1 MPLGVTWAIFSLL
14 AVALQLLGPFAA
26 APAAD
31 SSAEFDLVVHGGRVI
46 DPESGLDGVRD
57 IGVRDGRIALIA
69 DRRLSGRKMIDASG
83 LIVAPGFIDLHSH
96 AAQLL
101 GARMQAHDGVTT
113 ALELE
118 GGVLPVAAFYDRMA
132 SRGWPINYGAS
143 ASWALA
149 RMAEV
154 KGVSPESLVGGGIA
168 SLSGF
173 ADHLPGSAELLERV
187 RRRLERALDDGALG
201 IGILLGYAPKTGRQE
216 FSDVNRWAA
225 ARGVPTFTHVRFHA
239 QLEPQNAFE
248 AFQEALAVAAA
259 TGGHLHLC
267 HVNSAAG
274 RMAPLV
280 LADIAKAQAQG
291 LRVTV
296 EAYPYGAGSTAIGA
310 AFFRSDELARSGM
323 KKEDFM
329 RDGKALTAQEFDRLQ
344 REAPGTRVIAHFLHS
359 DTDPQDRAI
368 LDRSILFPGGAI
380 ASDAVMWQVDGRVT
394 HADIWPPPEN
404 AFAHPRSAG
413 TFSRFLRVYVRER
426 QAISLRDALAKTS
439 LIPARILEGS
449 VPQMRRKGRIALD
462 MDADL
467 VVFDL
472 ATIADRATYEKPAQ
486 TATGIRHVIVGGV
499 PVIENSNLL
508 PNSRPGRPVRRTPVP

>member
-1 MPLGVTWAIFSLL
+1 MPVVVTRAILCLL
-14 AVALQLLGPFAA
+14 AMAVQCLGPSVT
-26 APAAD
+26 PAAD
-31 SSAEFDLVVHGGRVI
+31 DSTQFDLVVRGGRVI

-57 IGVRDGRIALIA
+57 IGDRDGRIALIA
-69 DRRLSGRKMIDASG
+69 ERRLAGRKILDASG

-96 AAQLL
+96 AVQLL
-101 GARMQAHDGVTT
+101 GARVQAHDGVTT

-118 GGVLPVAAFYDRMA
+118 AGVLPVAAFYDRMA
-132 SRGWPINYGAS
+132 ARGWPINYGAS

-149 RMAEV
+149 RIAEV
-154 KGVSPESLVGGGIA
+154 SGVPPEKLMGGGLA

-173 ADHLPGSAELLERV
+173 ADHGPGSPELLERV

-201 IGILLGYAPKTGRQE
+201 IGVLLGYAPKTGRQE
-216 FSDVNRWAA
+216 FADVNRWAA

-239 QLEPQNAFE
+239 QIEPQNAFE

-259 TGGHLHLC
+259 TGGHLHLG

-280 LADIAKAQAQG
+280 LADVAKAQAQG

-310 AFFRSDELARSGM
+310 AFFRGDDLARSGL
-323 KKEDFM
+323 KKEDFT

-344 REAPGTRVIAHFLHS
+344 REAPGTRIIAHFLRP
-359 DTDPQDRAI
+359 DTDPTDRAI
-368 LDRSILFPGGAI
+368 LDGSILFPGGAI
-380 ASDAVMWQVDGRVT
+380 ASDAVMWQADGRVT
-394 HADIWPPPEN
+394 HADIWPLPEH

-413 TFSRFLRVYVRER
+413 TFSRFLRIYVRER

-439 LIPARILEGS
+439 LIPARILEAS
-449 VPQMRRKGRIALD
+449 VPQMRRKGRIAPD

-486 TATGIRHVIVGGV
+486 TSTGIRHVIVAGV
-499 PVIENSNLL
+499 PVIENGTLDT
-508 PNSRPGRPVRRTPVP
+508 NSRPGRPVRRTPPP

>member
-1 MPLGVTWAIFSLL
+1 MALRVTWAILSLL
-14 AVALQLLGPFAA
+14 AVALYLLGPGA

-69 DRRLSGRKMIDASG
+69 ERRLAGRKMFDASG
-83 LIVAPGFIDLHSH
+83 VIVAPGFIDLHSH
-96 AAQLL
+96 AVQLL
-101 GARMQAHDGVTT
+101 GARVQAHDGVTT

-118 GGVLPVAAFYDRMA
+118 GGVLPVPAFYDRMA
-132 SRGWPINYGAS
+132 VQGWPINYGAS

-149 RMAEV
+149 RVAEV
-154 KGVSPESLVGGGIA
+154 RGVPPESLVGGGVA
-168 SLSGF
+168 FLSGF
-173 ADHLPGSAELLERV
+173 ADHAPGPPELLERV
-187 RRRLERALDDGALG
+187 RRRLERAIDDGALG

-216 FSDVNRWAA
+216 FADVNRWAA

-259 TGGHLHLC
+259 TGGQLHLC

-274 RMAPLV
+274 RMAPRV

-310 AFFRSDELARSGM
+310 AFFRGDELARSGL
-323 KKEDFM
+323 KKEDFA

-344 REAPGTRVIAHFLHS
+344 REAPGTRIIAHFLHS

-368 LDRSILFPGGAI
+368 LDGSILFPGGAI
-380 ASDAVMWQVDGRVT
+380 ASDAVMWQLDGRVT
-394 HADIWPPPEN
+394 HADIWPLPEN

-449 VPQMRRKGRIALD
+449 VPQMRRKGRIAPD

-486 TATGIRHVIVGGV
+486 TSTGIRHVIVGGV
-499 PVIENSNLL
+499 PVIENATLN
-508 PNSRPGRPVRRTPVP
+508 PNSRPGRPVRRTPAP